1 MKIIVKSEV
10 KPTEDEEKVKKAILN
25 IINLETIKIVEE
37 NGIKMLISEGENI
50 EVLSKTREILRRR
63 RILSAAKAVL
73 KRSIMEN
80 KIVFYLNKQAAYM
93 GQVSFCEK
101 DGESPL
107 GPITIEITC
116 NNVDEIN
123 ETINWL
129 TSE

>member
-1 MKIIVKSEV
+1 MKIIIKSEV
-10 KPTEDEEKVKKAILN
+10 KPTEDEEKVRKAILN
-25 IINLETIKIVEE
+25 IINSETIKLIEE
-37 NGIKMLISEGENI
+37 NGVKTLIAEGDNI
-50 EVLSKTREILRRR
+50 EVLSKLRETLRRR
-63 RILSAAKAVL
+63 RILTTAKAIL

-80 KIVFYLNKQAAYM
+80 KITFYLNKQAAYM

-116 NNVDEIN
+116 NNIDEIN
-123 ETINWL
+123 EAINWL